1 MKKGIYIDES
11 RNVEIVKFTKISEY
25 VSGEKTNLTDI
36 LTIHSSSEYEDSI
49 LINDDEFGLP
59 ALVVPKAKMNEYDM
73 EELLSLFE
81 NADFDEGLEISD
93 EDFFSEDDDDEEEE
107 EEEDTY
113 GRDDSDWY

>member
-25 VSGEKTNLTDI
+25 VSGEKTKLTDI
-36 LTIHSSSEYEDSI
+36 LTIHASSEAEDFVT
-49 LINDDEFGLP
+49 INDDEYGLP

-93 EDFFSEDDDDEEEE
+93 EDFFSEDDEDED
-107 EEEDTY
+107 EDENEDFDS
-113 GRDDSDWY
+113 RDSDWY